1 MEKIKFLNIYKNDKK
16 IIPILLKKIN
26 KNIINNE
33 FILDKDVKKFEKKFK
48 IFFGSNYAVSCGNGS
63 DALYLAIK
71 TLNLKPKSEIIVP
84 AMTYA
89 ATANAVVN
97 AGHEV
102 KLVDVLQNGCIDLN
116 SVKKNFNNNIKACI
130 VVNLY
135 GQPCNNKNLIQFLKK
150 KKIKIIEDCA
160 QSHGAMDC
168 LNCKNFSQKNAK
180 KCCFKKIYYS
190 NITEL
195 SCYSF
200 FPGKNLGCY
209 GDGGMILTNKK
220 KYFEILKKLRNN
232 GAEYK
237 YHHDIVG
244 INSRLD
250 NIQATVLNEKIDYLI
265 KNNKKRNKIAHYYLK
280 NINNDKIK
288 ILKHVPGSAY
298 HLFLIFVRERT
309 RLIKYLNKNKVPFG
323 IHYPRA
329 INKQKSFKK
338 FFKKK
343 FKSADY
349 IANNS
354 LSIPMCPTIDNIQL
368 KKIVK
373 ILNNFN

>member
-1 MEKIKFLNIYKNDKK
+1 MKKIKFLNIYESDKK
-16 IIPILLKKIN
+16 IVPFLLRKIN

-33 FILDKDVKKFEKKFK
+33 FILDKDVKKFEEKYK
-48 IFFGSNYAVSCGNGS
+48 IFFGSKYAVSCGNGS

-71 TLNLKPKSEIIVP
+71 TLKLKPKSEIIVP

-89 ATANAVVN
+89 ATANAVIN
-97 AGHEV
+97 AGHQV
-102 KLVDVLQNGCIDLN
+102 KLVDVLQNGCIDLD
-116 SVKKNFNNNIKACI
+116 SVKENYNKNIKACI
-130 VVNLY
+130 IVNLY
-135 GQPCNNKNLIQFLKK
+135 GQPCNNKNLTQFLKN

-168 LNCKNFSQKNAK
+168 LNCKNFLQNEK
-180 KCCFKKIYYS
+180 KSCCFKKIYYS
-190 NITEL
+190 KISEL

-209 GDGGMILTNKK
+209 GDGGMILTDKR
-220 KYFEILKKLRNN
+220 KYYQYLKKLRNN

-237 YHHDIVG
+237 YRHDIIG

-250 NIQATVLNEKIDYLI
+250 NIQATILNKKINYLI
-265 KNNKKRNKIAHYYLK
+265 KNNKKRNQIAKYYLK
-280 NINNDKIK
+280 NINNNKIK
-288 ILKHVPGSAY
+288 VLKHIPGSAY
-298 HLFLIFVRERT
+298 HLFLIYVRQRN
-309 RLIKYLNKNKVPFG
+309 RLIKYLSNNKIPFG
-323 IHYPRA
+323 IHYPKA

-338 FFKKK
+338 FLKNK

>member
-237 YHHDIVG
+237 YQHDIVG

-338 FFKKK
+338 FLKKK

-354 LSIPMCPTIDNIQL
+354 LSIPICPTIDNIQL